1 MSILVQSWVVYCWLL
16 SYYTTMRITT
26 SKVKNAKQLNY
37 TRQQTSFLRLKKSIK
52 TDLYYLFKQK
62 KEANKY

>member
-1 MSILVQSWVVYCWLL
+1 MPKLNNIY
-16 SYYTTMRITT
+16 MRITT

-37 TRQQTSFLRLKKSIK
+37 SKQQTSFLKIKKSIK

-62 KEANKY
+62 KEADKY

>member
-37 TRQQTSFLRLKKSIK
+37 TRQQTSLLRPKKAIK

-62 KEANKY
+62 KEAAKY

>member
-1 MSILVQSWVVYCWLL
+1 MSILVQSWVVYSKLL
-16 SYYTTMRITT
+16 SYNISMRITT

-37 TRQQTSFLRLKKSIK
+37 TKQQTSLLRIKKSIK

-62 KEANKY
+62 READKY

>member
-1 MSILVQSWVVYCWLL
+1 MLRLN
-16 SYYTTMRITT
+16 TTLMRITT

-37 TRQQTSFLRLKKSIK
+37 SRQQTPFLKIKKSIK

-62 KEANKY
+62 KEADKY

>member
-1 MSILVQSWVVYCWLL
+1 MSILVQSWVVYCYLL
-16 SYYTTMRITT
+16 SYYMTMRITT

-37 TRQQTSFLRLKKSIK
+37 TRQQTSLLRPKKSIK

-62 KEANKY
+62 KEAAKY

>member
-1 MSILVQSWVVYCWLL
+1 MPRLN
-16 SYYTTMRITT
+16 TTYMRITT

-37 TRQQTSFLRLKKSIK
+37 SRQQTSFLKIKKSIK

-62 KEANKY
+62 KEADKY

>member
-1 MSILVQSWVVYCWLL
+1 MPKLN
-16 SYYTTMRITT
+16 TTYMRITT

-37 TRQQTSFLRLKKSIK
+37 SRQQTSFLKIKKSIK

-62 KEANKY
+62 KRLINTKF

>member
-1 MSILVQSWVVYCWLL
+1 MK
-16 SYYTTMRITT
+16 ITT
-26 SKVKNAKQLNY
+26 SKVKNAKLLNY
-37 TRQQTSFLRLKKSIK
+37 SKQQTSFLKIKKSVK

>member
-1 MSILVQSWVVYCWLL
+1 MPKLNYIF
-16 SYYTTMRITT
+16 MRITT

-37 TRQQTSFLRLKKSIK
+37 SKQQTSFLKIKKSIK

-62 KEANKY
+62 KEADKY

>member
-1 MSILVQSWVVYCWLL
+1 MPKLNNIF
-16 SYYTTMRITT
+16 MRITT

-37 TRQQTSFLRLKKSIK
+37 SRQQTSFLKIKKSIK

-62 KEANKY
+62 KEADKY

>member
-1 MSILVQSWVVYCWLL
+1 MVQSQVVFFMLRL
-16 SYYTTMRITT
+16 NTTPMRITT

-37 TRQQTSFLRLKKSIK
+37 SRQQTSFLKIKKSIK

-62 KEANKY
+62 KEADKY